1 MCVYPACRENPEV
14 CMNQAPVSP
23 EEFSAVAE
31 AAARRTEAV
40 DCAFLDELLQGTG
53 LHARDLCRK
62 IFENCTVTINFHPDR
77 IAGNGRLILDN
88 LLADGEYKNQY
99 ETGTTNGGR
108 TACPGGDRDLWEK
121 QLFNE
126 FYHTQ
131 INLPAAR
138 PRYGALNI
146 MNYCDGASP
155 RFGSCFF
162 TLKPAVLDR
171 VTFAAGD
178 SCTNPERL
186 GTRGCFC
193 GILKALF
200 HEINR
205 TGRLLNQ
212 PGFTIKEAAAF
223 LMNLSP
229 HLTTTPGGALD
240 EYIEAHIHGRIIL
253 ETDVAALYLDDSFR
267 ATELECKA
275 RELCRRFRIELHF
288 IPERH
293 VKIEE
298 IDDLFR
304 GPAMRPLAEK
314 IDSAFGRNSGVLNAR
329 LIGLASCD
337 SVQNP
342 AAWSNSG
349 SEPELFQYFKQL
361 WHTVVHHA
369 RQRSLLRS

>member
-1 MCVYPACRENPEV
+1 
-14 CMNQAPVSP
+14 
-23 EEFSAVAE
+23 
-31 AAARRTEAV
+31 
-40 DCAFLDELLQGTG
+40 
-53 LHARDLCRK
+53 
-62 IFENCTVTINFHPDR
+62 
-77 IAGNGRLILDN
+77 
-88 LLADGEYKNQY
+88 
-99 ETGTTNGGR
+99 
-108 TACPGGDRDLWEK
+108 
-121 QLFNE
+121 
-126 FYHTQ
+126 
-131 INLPAAR
+131 
-138 PRYGALNI
+138 
-146 MNYCDGASP
+146 
-155 RFGSCFF
+155 
-162 TLKPAVLDR
+162 
-171 VTFAAGD
+171 
-178 SCTNPERL
+178 
-186 GTRGCFC
+186 
-193 GILKALF
+193 
-200 HEINR
+200 
-205 TGRLLNQ
+205 
-212 PGFTIKEAAAF
+212 
-223 LMNLSP
+223 MNLSP